1 MARVLGIGG
10 VFFKAKDPV
19 ALAAWYEASLGMPIS
34 TNCAAS
40 FQPDDM
46 PSGSFVVWG
55 PFRNSTTYF
64 DPAMTDYMLNLIVDD
79 LDQALDQVQKHG
91 AQIVGE
97 IEEYDYGRFGW
108 FLDPEDNKVELWQP
122 PTS

>member
-19 ALAAWYEASLGMPIS
+19 TLAAWYEASLGMPIS
-34 TNCAAS
+34 TNSAAS
-40 FQPDDM
+40 FQPTEM
-46 PSGSFVVWG
+46 PGGSFVVWG
-55 PFRNSTTYF
+55 PFRKSTTYF
-64 DPAMTDYMLNLIVDD
+64 DPAMKDYMFNLIVDN
-79 LDQALDQVQKHG
+79 LDQALEQVQKHG